1 MSPIHRNVSGEE
13 AVKILC
19 NKFGFRI
26 SGRSGSHVKL
36 FKTTSDGK
44 VGTVV
49 PLHPELKPGTL
60 KSVLR
65 LAKIDLEEFAQ
76 YL

>member
-1 MSPIHRNVSGEE
+1 MPKLRNVSGEE

-19 NKFGFRI
+19 NKFGFRV
-26 SGRSGSHVKL
+26 SGQSGSHVRLSKM
-36 FKTTSDGK
+36 TPEGK
-44 VGTVV
+44 VGTIV

-65 LAKIDLEEFAQ
+65 LARIGPEEFAE